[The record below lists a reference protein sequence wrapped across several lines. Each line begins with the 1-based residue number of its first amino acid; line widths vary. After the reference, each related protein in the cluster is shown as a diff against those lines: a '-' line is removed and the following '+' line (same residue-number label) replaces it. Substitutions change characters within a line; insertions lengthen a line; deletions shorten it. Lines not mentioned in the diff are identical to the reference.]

1 MRIGRCERLDPT
13 YTGTVRIL
21 VVEDDP
27 DTRLEL
33 RLLLEEEGYTVLEAR
48 DGKTAI
54 AVASEQLPDL
64 VLLDLLLPDIPEFQ
78 LLEALRQ
85 LPGAQTVPVVALS
98 GFAERLNEAQRSSL
112 AFSAYLAKPVSGARL
127 CEVVRTQLRPRLVP

>member
-1 MRIGRCERLDPT
+1 
-13 YTGTVRIL
+13 VRIL

-33 RLLLEEEGYTVLEAR
+33 RLLLEDEGYTVLEAR
-48 DGKTAI
+48 DGKSAL
-54 AVASEQLPDL
+54 AVASSQLPDL
-64 VLLDLLLPDIPEFQ
+64 VLQDLLLPDVPEFQ

-85 LPGAQTVPVVALS
+85 LPGGQTVPVVALS
-98 GFAERLNEAQRSSL
+98 GFAERLHEAQRSEL
-112 AFSAYLAKPVSGARL
+112 AFSAYLTKPVNAERL